1 MTAVILNV
9 PIGQQLGTSVVVVL
23 DFEAFASNVRGVTI
37 INFSPQILGSVVA
50 KMKEEELGWL
60 Q

>member
-1 MTAVILNV
+1 MTAVSRIHACACKREQPV
-9 PIGQQLGTSVVVVL
+9 QE
-23 DFEAFASNVRGVTI
+23 FHYYEAFASIVCGVTI
-37 INFSPQILGSVVA
+37 TTFSPQIWGSLVA